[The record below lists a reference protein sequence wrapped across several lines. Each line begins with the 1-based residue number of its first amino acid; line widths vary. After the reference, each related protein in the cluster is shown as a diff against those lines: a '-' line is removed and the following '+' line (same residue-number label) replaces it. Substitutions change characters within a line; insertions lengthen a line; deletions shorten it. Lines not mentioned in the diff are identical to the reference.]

1 MRYRIVVGDRNTVR
15 GVVEIEAAG
24 YSITEGMLNIFEDP
38 ELRHVFVTYAN
49 GAWRSITDVETFRT
63 ALKAGSSDEN
73 PARRETPRSLQAL

>member
-24 YSITEGMLNIFEDP
+24 YSITEGMLNIFADVG
-38 ELRHVFVTYAN
+38 LQHVFVTYAS
-49 GAWRSITDVETFRT
+49 GAWRSITDVETFRA

-73 PARRETPRSLQAL
+73 PTGRQTTRPVQAV